1 MPGIVTIHVQL
12 VIAYMYTK
20 MYMYVVFCRVLLWN
34 CVLKYLI
41 ADKRKQKDKSLDVIS
56 GPEIGALCCEC
67 HII

>member
-1 MPGIVTIHVQL
+1 
-12 VIAYMYTK
+12 